1 MPRLPPVTTATLLEN
16 SIDTIESSVIAGPLE
31 TSFDVIKE
39 GRSIRY
45 ILGLPSCCFTSPWC
59 LANGRRETT
68 ETPIVTNDSNHIVT
82 ESAARIFADLA
93 DPLTINRLDDG
104 AWKVPFWLALAD
116 AGLPLAWVP
125 EQFGGA
131 GASLAD
137 GFAVLAVAG
146 RFAVAVPLAETLLA
160 GWLLARAGVTAPN
173 GPLTIAPSRPSDRII
188 FNEDGTLSG
197 SAIGIPFAS
206 EAQHIAVL
214 AEGEDGVVV
223 ALVAASDCTI
233 DEGQNLAGD
242 PSNIVRFQRVKPL
255 RYGRAPVGLDQT
267 ALMLMGSVSR
277 SVQTAGA
284 LETVLSLSVSYANER
299 VAFERPIG
307 KFQAVQHNLARLA
320 GETAAALAVS
330 GSAANTII
338 WSDSLEEA
346 AFLEGA
352 SSKIRCAEAAREG
365 SAIAHQVFGAIGFT
379 KEHVLHRFTLRTL
392 AWRDDFGSES
402 YWAAELGRHVAKC
415 GAEEFWPMVASR

>member
-1 MPRLPPVTTATLLEN
+1 M
-16 SIDTIESSVIAGPLE
+16 
-31 TSFDVIKE
+31 
-39 GRSIRY
+39 
-45 ILGLPSCCFTSPWC
+45 
-59 LANGRRETT
+59 
-68 ETPIVTNDSNHIVT
+68 TNDSDHIVT

-93 DPLTINRLDDG
+93 DPQIINRLDDG
-104 AWKVPFWLALAD
+104 AWRAPFWLALAD

-125 EQFGGA
+125 EQLGGA

-137 GFAVLAVAG
+137 GFAVLGVTG

-160 GWLLARAGVTAPN
+160 GWLLTRAGVAAPN
-173 GPLTIAPSRPSDRII
+173 GPMTIAPSRPTDRII
-188 FNEDGTLSG
+188 FDADGALSG

-206 EAQHIAVL
+206 ETQHIAVL
-214 AEGEDGVVV
+214 AQGEEGAFV
-223 ALVAASDCTI
+223 ALVAASDCMI
-233 DEGQNLAGD
+233 GEGQTLAGD
-242 PSNIVRFQRVKPL
+242 PSNIVRFQHVKPL
-255 RYGRAPVGLDQT
+255 RYARAPFGLDHT
-267 ALMLMGSVSR
+267 ALMMMGSVGR
-277 SVQTAGA
+277 SVQIAGV
-284 LETVLSLSVSYANER
+284 LESILSLSVSYANQR

-330 GSAANTII
+330 GSAVNTITQ
-338 WSDSLEEA
+338 SDSFDEA

-352 SSKIRCAEAAREG
+352 SAKIRCAEAATEG
-365 SAIAHQVFGAIGFT
+365 AGIAHQVFGAIGFT

-415 GAEEFWPMVASR
+415 GADEFWPMVASR